1 MIVIKEPDN
10 IKKLY
15 SLDFGTYFILAN
27 DTNEPGNVFMSMCA
41 RVESKSASYRYEYKV
56 INLSQ
61 CEGIEQWMREDAE
74 VIPIDITKMYVKEK

>member
-10 IKKLY
+10 IRKLY

-27 DTNEPGNVFMSMCA
+27 DTNEPGNVFMSMST
-41 RVESKSASYRYEYKV
+41 RIESKSASYQYEYKV

-74 VIPIDITKMYVKEK
+74 VIPIDITKIYVKER

>member
-10 IKKLY
+10 IKKLC

-27 DTNEPGNVFMSMCA
+27 DTNEPGDVFMSMCA

-74 VIPIDITKMYVKEK
+74 VIPIDITKMYVKES

>member
-10 IKKLY
+10 IKKLC

-27 DTNEPGNVFMSMCA
+27 DTNEPGNVFMSMCV
-41 RVESKSASYRYEYKV
+41 RVESKSASYQYEYKV

-61 CEGIEQWMREDAE
+61 YKGIEQWMREDAE
-74 VIPIDITKMYVKEK
+74 VIPIDITKMYVKES

>member
-10 IKKLY
+10 IRKLY

-27 DTNEPGNVFMSMCA
+27 DTNEPGNVFMSMST
-41 RVESKSASYRYEYKV
+41 RIESKSASYQYEYKV

-61 CEGIEQWMREDAE
+61 CGGIEQWMREDAE
-74 VIPIDITKMYVKEK
+74 VIPIDITKMYVKEN